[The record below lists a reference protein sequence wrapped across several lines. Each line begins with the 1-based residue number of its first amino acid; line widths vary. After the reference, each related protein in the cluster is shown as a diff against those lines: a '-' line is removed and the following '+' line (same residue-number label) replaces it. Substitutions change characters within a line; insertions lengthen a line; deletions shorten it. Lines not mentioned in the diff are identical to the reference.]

1 MGPPVVVVV
10 DVSTQ
15 NAMSEILAQ
24 IQLLIGWSFSTGW
37 GEDKEGN
44 CAAKWVER

>member
-1 MGPPVVVVV
+1 LVVLVVGVFARTTMGPPVVVVVVV

-24 IQLLIGWSFSTGW
+24 KELLFG
-37 GEDKEGN
+37 
-44 CAAKWVER
+44 